1 MTPQVLMKDLQMAT
15 ETISIVTYLV
25 PDPPRSLEDG
35 SKKAISTA
43 PTWGD
48 KTGIAGIIPTEQ
60 IRGKDLIRIDLPV
73 ETLERELQD
82 LVRVMN
88 RVFSQAEPVPATES
102 TTNPLLVETSPKK
115 KLHLTEISVAVEI
128 NATGRLS
135 ILGSGGELGGKG
147 GITLKFVKE

>member
-1 MTPQVLMKDLQMAT
+1 MKDLQMAT

-25 PDPPRSLEDG
+25 PDPSRSLDDG

-43 PTWGD
+43 PNWGD

-82 LVRVMN
+82 LIRVMN
-88 RVFSQAEPVPATES
+88 RVFSQAEPMPATES
-102 TTNPLLVETSPKK
+102 TTNPLLVETGPKK
-115 KLHLTEISVAVEI
+115 ALHLTEISVAVEI

>member
-1 MTPQVLMKDLQMAT
+1 MKDLQMAT
-15 ETISIVTYLV
+15 ETISVVTYIA

-43 PTWGD
+43 PNWGD
-48 KTGIAGIIPTEQ
+48 EAGIAGRIPTEQ
-60 IRGKDLIRIDLPV
+60 IRAKALIRIDLPV

-82 LVRVMN
+82 LIQVMN
-88 RVFSQAEPVPATES
+88 RVFSQAESMPATES

-128 NATGRLS
+128 NAKGRLS

-147 GITLKFVKE
+147 GITLKFIKE